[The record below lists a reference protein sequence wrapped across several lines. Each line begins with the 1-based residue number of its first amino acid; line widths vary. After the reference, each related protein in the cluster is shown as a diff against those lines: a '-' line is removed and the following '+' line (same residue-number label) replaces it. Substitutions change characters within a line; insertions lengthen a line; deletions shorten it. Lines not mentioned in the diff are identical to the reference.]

1 MNHDEFAT
9 WDAAYV
15 LGALAPAE
23 RKEYEEH
30 LRDCDRCSGAVTEL
44 AGMPGL
50 LGRVPR
56 EQAFALLDEEAPQ
69 DAGLGA
75 EVLPTLLERARR
87 RRRRSRWFVG
97 GIAALAAAVL
107 VGTVAFAAPT
117 LFPSTPAAT
126 SIAMEQVEPS
136 ALSADLRLTSE
147 PWGTRI
153 DSRCSYAKVGGD
165 DGGHVW
171 TYAMV
176 VTDRSGHQTQIST
189 WTASEG
195 STVEPAATTSVP
207 LADIAAID
215 IRAAGNGTVLLRS
228 TFG

>member
-1 MNHDEFAT
+1 MIHDEFAV

-23 RKEYEEH
+23 RKLYEEH
-30 LRDCDRCSGAVTEL
+30 LRDCDRCSVSVTEL

-56 EQAFALLDEEAPQ
+56 EQAFALLDEAAPRR
-69 DAGLGA
+69 AGLGA
-75 EVLPTLLERARR
+75 GVLPALLESARR

-107 VGTVAFAAPT
+107 VGAVALAGPVV
-117 LFPSTPAAT
+117 FPSTPSGT
-126 SIAMEQVEPS
+126 SIAMEHVGPS
-136 ALSADLRLTSE
+136 ALSAELRVTPE

-153 DSRCSYAKVGGD
+153 DSRCSYAHVGGAD
-165 DGGHVW
+165 RGRVW

-189 WTASEG
+189 WTATEG

-215 IRAAGNGTVLLRS
+215 IRAAAAGTVLLRS